1 MFRGIIIKESLLDE
15 LILDLIVIEKVEIWK
30 AENRVVNQ
38 PKYWTAITFN
48 ANSEEFT
55 NELSKALKEE
65 WYVDL
70 GNNIEKIIVFKN
82 KVIKYKLGDL
92 NGKQQAID
100 YCRKIGVP
108 ESQIDWCE

>member
-1 MFRGIIIKESLLDE
+1 MFRGTIIKESLSDE
-15 LILDLIVIEKVEIWK
+15 LILDLIVIEKVEIRK
-30 AENRVVNQ
+30 TENHAVNQ
-38 PKYWTAITFN
+38 PKYWTAISFN
-48 ANSEEFT
+48 VNSEEFT

-92 NGKQQAID
+92 TGKQQAID
-100 YCRKIGVP
+100 HCKKIGVP
-108 ESQIDWCE
+108 ESQMDWCE

>member
-1 MFRGIIIKESLLDE
+1 MLRGTIIKESLLDE

-30 AENRVVNQ
+30 GENHAVNQ
-38 PKYWTAITFN
+38 PKYWTAISFN
-48 ANSEEFT
+48 VNSEEFT
-55 NELSKALKEE
+55 NELSKALKEG

-70 GNNIEKIIVFKN
+70 GNNVEKFIVFKN

-92 NGKQQAID
+92 TGKQQAID
-100 YCRKIGVP
+100 YCREIGIP